1 MFPNI
6 KEFIAFIIT
15 LDSGLYRV
23 TYAMGEVEYWL
34 LDVDNL
40 RIRIVYDNYSAMS
53 DVGNTSESDFS
64 FINFQDLANE
74 EFYACMT
81 SIKEL

>member
-1 MFPNI
+1 MFQNI

-23 TYAMGEVEYWL
+23 TYEMGEVEYWL

-40 RIRIVYDNYSAMS
+40 RIRIVYDNYSSMS
-53 DVGNTSESDFS
+53 DVSSTMDSDFTFMS
-64 FINFQDLANE
+64 FFDFANE
-74 EFYACMT
+74 EFYACIT
-81 SIKEL
+81 EIKEL